1 MIPNSYVGFFLF
13 FIFDYLVLF
22 TETPVS
28 QTNPNYEYV
37 VYLIPSHAVYIL
49 LGEGKGNSYSNA
61 ELKLVLE
68 KCQCVVCI
76 NFRITCSGCSVIL
89 KSQS

>member
-1 MIPNSYVGFFLF
+1 M
-13 FIFDYLVLF
+13 
-22 TETPVS
+22 ETSVF
-28 QTNPNYEYV
+28 QTNSSNGQV
-37 VYLIPSHAVYIL
+37 WCTLFCLLLCTL

-76 NFRITCSGCSVIL
+76 NFRITCNGCSRIL